1 MLVVS
6 VQRPAS
12 SKFSLYPVPCTLYP
26 VLLDT
31 KQFISAIQQIA
42 EEKGI
47 PEDKVVETI
56 EAAIAAAYKK
66 DYGEKGQIVKAK
78 LNQETGDVK
87 FTQTKYV
94 VEGVDEEGNIIGGIP
109 DRPDL
114 AETQGVERK
123 KETESRQ
130 PAETKNADSESKTDG
145 KTGEPE
151 TEESDKIKFNPEKYI
166 TLEDAKK
173 ANKKLKVGNELVID
187 RESKTE
193 FGRIAAQTAKQVI
206 IQRLREF
213 EREAIFADFKKKEN
227 EVVSGVVQRIEGNMV
242 YIDIG
247 RTNGLLIPAEQLYQ
261 DNYRIGQRLR
271 LLVLRVEE
279 TNRGPVVLLSRSHPK
294 LVLKLFE
301 FEVPEIDSGSVEI
314 KSIARE
320 AGSRSKVAVTS
331 NEEGVDPIGS
341 LVGQKGVRVQTVIN
355 ELGGEKI
362 DIIEWNED
370 AAKFIA
376 NALSPAKIIDVKI
389 MNEQRRHALAEVAD
403 DQFSLAIGKRGQNV
417 RLAAKLTG
425 WKIDVRAPQA
435 KLTAEEALTVETDT
449 AEIQKGKEGAR
460 KEVAEVYTPED
471 TTETQN
477 KEGAQKSLGAE
488 EKPVEA
494 QNETKKKESK
504 KEKPKKKTRKKKEE

>member
-1 MLVVS
+1 M
-6 VQRPAS
+6 
-12 SKFSLYPVPCTLYP
+12 
-26 VLLDT
+26 LDT
-31 KQFISAIQQIA
+31 KQFISSIKQIA

-66 DYGEKGQIVKAK
+66 DYGEKGQIIKAK

-87 FTQTKYV
+87 ITQIKYV
-94 VEGVDEEGNIIGGIP
+94 VKGADEEGNIIGEVP

-114 AETQGVERK
+114 VEAVIGFRERQEEMDMRK
-123 KETESRQ
+123 LTKSRKEFR
-130 PAETKNADSESKTDG
+130 KVKADEVKSEVS
-145 KTGEPE
+145 
-151 TEESDKIKFNPEKYI
+151 EEDDDKIKFNPEKYI
-166 TLEDAKK
+166 TFEEVKK
-173 ANKKLKVGNELVID
+173 INKKLKVGDELVID

-213 EREAIFADFKKKEN
+213 EREAILADFKQKEN
-227 EVVSGVVQRIEGNMV
+227 EVVSGVVQRIEGYMV
-242 YIDIG
+242 YIDLG

-279 TNRGPVVLLSRSHPK
+279 TNKGPIILLSRSHPK
-294 LVLKLFE
+294 LVNKLFE

-320 AGSRSKVAVTS
+320 AGSRSKVAVVS
-331 NEEGVDPIGS
+331 KEDGVDPIGS
-341 LVGQKGVRVQTVIN
+341 MVGQKGVRVQTVIN

-362 DIIEWNED
+362 DIIEWDED
-370 AAKFIA
+370 AAKFIS

-389 MNEQRRHALAEVAD
+389 LDEQRHHALAEVAD

-435 KLTAEEALTVETDT
+435 KLTAEEAEETSTVDVSAPNEPKTETLAVETKEKSEEIKNK
-449 AEIQKGKEGAR
+449 AE
-460 KEVAEVYTPED
+460 D
-471 TTETQN
+471 
-477 KEGAQKSLGAE
+477 
-488 EKPVEA
+488 
-494 QNETKKKESK
+494 
-504 KEKPKKKTRKKKEE
+504 KPKKTKKKKKEEIALEV